1 MYMGRIFFQFV
12 FFPFSRDYKSTRKK
26 RGKKAAFQSGV
37 KKSVED
43 CRRDRNF
50 HDFQGIFISFLHAAP
65 TSFPRLREPLR
76 LSLSWRVQGE
86 GGEHALYRGRA
97 RRGVKLST
105 KALISDRRGGR
116 IDGYARR
123 NDSESEAREGENC
136 EGTGE
141 KPFAVVATYDA
152 VRTELN
158 YDVVRGT
165 GRPFLMEEIFVYERP
180 GFE

>member
-1 MYMGRIFFQFV
+1 M
-12 FFPFSRDYKSTRKK
+12 FSFRSLAITSRQEKK
-26 RGKKAAFQSGV
+26 GKKKAAFQSGV
-37 KKSVED
+37 KKSAED